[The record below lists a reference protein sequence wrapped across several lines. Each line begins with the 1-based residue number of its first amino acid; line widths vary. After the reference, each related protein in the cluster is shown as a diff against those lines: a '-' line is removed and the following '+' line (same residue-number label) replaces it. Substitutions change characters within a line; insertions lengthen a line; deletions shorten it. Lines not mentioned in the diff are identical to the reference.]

1 MLSGFVGVIRYR
13 ECLKI
18 HLIPNSDLPVLYP
31 FILILTVLGIIL
43 YLRIVADK
51 SVKKTFILRKY
62 SIVSKQGE
70 HPKMNTHLNLE

>member
-1 MLSGFVGVIRYR
+1 MFSGFVGVIRYH

-18 HLIPNSDLPVLYP
+18 HLIPNSDLPVMYP

-43 YLRIVADK
+43 YLRIVADE
-51 SVKKTFILRKY
+51 SVKKLILRKY
-62 SIVSKQGE
+62 STVSKEGE